1 MKLKTA
7 LVIILLLLLSACAE
21 KKIVTEVKVI
31 KINPPVITQCQRL
44 SIPDC
49 KPTTNGELYECTLTI
64 QKNLNL
70 CADQVDA
77 LIKWQ
82 EGQEKINLSNTK

>member
-70 CADQVDA
+70 CADQIDA
-77 LIKWQ
+77 LMKWQ
-82 EGQEKINLSNTK
+82 GEQDKDD

>member
-1 MKLKTA
+1 MLA
-7 LVIILLLLLSACAE
+7 VFFLVFIGVSGCAD
-21 KKIVTEVKVI
+21 KQIVTEFKVV

-49 KPTTNGELYECTLTI
+49 KPSTNGELYECTLTI

-77 LIKWQ
+77 LVKWQ
-82 EGQEKINLSNTK
+82 DGQVK

>member
-1 MKLKTA
+1 MKIKLLMIGLISLC
-7 LVIILLLLLSACAE
+7 LVGCTKEPQIVYETKIIEA
-21 KKIVTEVKVI
+21 KY
-31 KINPPVITQCQRL
+31 PVITQCHRL

-49 KPTTNGELYECTLTI
+49 KPVNNGELYECTLTI

-82 EGQEKINLSNTK
+82 IDSIDN

>member
-1 MKLKTA
+1 MGCIDKPVVTD
-7 LVIILLLLLSACAE
+7 V
-21 KKIVTEVKVI
+21 KIVKVET
-31 KINPPVITQCQRL
+31 PVITPCQRL

-49 KPTTNGELYECTLTI
+49 KPINNGELYECTLTI

-77 LIKWQ
+77 LITWQ
-82 EGQEKINLSNTK
+82 KNNDE

>member
-1 MKLKTA
+1 MKTKLLITG
-7 LVIILLLLLSACAE
+7 LVSLYLMGCT
-21 KKIVTEVKVI
+21 KDPVVTDVKVV
-31 KINPPVITQCQRL
+31 KVELPVITPCQRL

-49 KPTTNGELYECTLTI
+49 KPINNGELYECTLTI

-82 EGQEKINLSNTK
+82 EGQK

>member
-1 MKLKTA
+1 MKTKLFLIG
-7 LVIILLLLLSACAE
+7 LVSLFLMGCIDKPVI
-21 KKIVTEVKVI
+21 TDVKVV
-31 KINPPVITQCQRL
+31 KIETPVITQCQRL

-49 KPTTNGELYECTLTI
+49 KPVNNGELYECTLTI

-77 LIKWQ
+77 LINWSKN
-82 EGQEKINLSNTK
+82 EEN